1 MPFGSIVRSIANL
14 RLWRGSQP
22 NALVAGRIDVSLG
35 AAVAGLTGVK
45 SCQMGMEHMYKYE
58 ASHQSLINQ
67 ESTITINA
75 VTVNKSIVLVT
86 MTGAGNTGSANYTY
100 IDAEGWLSGA
110 TSLMLRCSQRAGSTF
125 TAGRFVRGDIY
136 WTVVEYY

>member
-14 RLWRGSQP
+14 RLWRGAKP
-22 NALVAGRIDVSLG
+22 NELVAGRVDVSLG

-45 SCQMGMEHMYKYE
+45 SCQMGMEHMYKTAYTNVV
-58 ASHQSLINQ
+58 INQ
-67 ESTITINA
+67 ESTVTINA

-86 MTGAGNTGSANYTY
+86 MSGAGNIHSSNFTL
-100 IDAEGWLSGA
+100 IDAEGWLSDA
-110 TSLMLRCSQRAGSTF
+110 TSLMLRCSQRAGASLT
-125 TAGRFVRGDIY
+125 TNRYVRGDIY